1 MLIEEINEQ
10 ECHEALARANSGRLG
25 CSLNDQPYV
34 IPVYFVYDEGYA
46 YFLGTEGR
54 KIEWMRRNPKVC
66 LQVDEIASETEWTS
80 VIALGT
86 YQELPEPQYSS
97 ERAHARKLLERRP
110 QWWRTAFAERE
121 AKTDKELID
130 PLFFRIQIS
139 SVTGLR
145 SKS

>member
-1 MLIEEINEQ
+1 MLIEEMTEQ
-10 ECHEALARANSGRLG
+10 ECHEALTRANSGRLG

-34 IPVYFVYDEGYA
+34 IPAYFVYEAGFA

-54 KIEWMRRNPKVC
+54 KTEWMRRNPKVC
-66 LQVDEIASETEWTS
+66 IQIDDIASDTEWTS

-86 YQELPEPQYSS
+86 YQELPEPQFAT

-121 AKTDKELID
+121 TKSNNELIA
-130 PLFFRIQIS
+130 PLYFRIKVT

-145 SKS
+145 SQS